1 MADEIEPPEV
11 NTANEYLFSSG
22 INLMHSSLARRGRAK
37 YIIPAFPIGPL
48 RTKQAAYR
56 LAAWVKVM
64 AETHGL
70 PEEEGAHTFS
80 EIEEAIRNS

>member
-1 MADEIEPPEV
+1 MGDDIEPPEV

-22 INLMHSSLARRGRAK
+22 QSLSNSSLARRGRAK

-56 LAAWVKVM
+56 LAAWIKVM

-70 PEEEGAHTFS
+70 AEEEGAHTFS
-80 EIEEAIRNS
+80 EIEAAIRNS